1 MTEELKKNFTL
12 FYYFYSFLV
21 VTKVYEFI
29 RNFTNLPNEIFL
41 RKNSTII
48 ISECCI
54 PSLAAQIVSISIVA
68 TYVNKCN
75 QYKCGF

>member
-29 RNFTNLPNEIFL
+29 RNFTNLPNEIF
-41 RKNSTII
+41 
-48 ISECCI
+48 
-54 PSLAAQIVSISIVA
+54 
-68 TYVNKCN
+68 
-75 QYKCGF
+75 